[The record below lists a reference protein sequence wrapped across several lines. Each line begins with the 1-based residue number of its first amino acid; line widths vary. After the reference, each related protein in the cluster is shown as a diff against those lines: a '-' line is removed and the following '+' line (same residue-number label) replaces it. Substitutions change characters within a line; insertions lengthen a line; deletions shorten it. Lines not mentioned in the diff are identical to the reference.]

1 MSPAPARAAAPDRRH
16 GARRGAAAP
25 RVPRRVSGP
34 ARPRMVATGGAVALP
49 RPGGGQAALGRR
61 ALRRALALVDHPL
74 LVRLLTGRAWI
85 ALIGCALIG
94 IVFMQVS
101 LLKLNAGIGRSVER
115 AAVLDRENADLRDVV
130 SRLGSDERLQA
141 EAAKMGLELPPAG
154 AVTFLG
160 RNGHRVGGDA
170 DIALATGTA
179 TGPQPAGV
187 GAGQLAP
194 TATAPGVVGDA
205 APAAPS
211 PGTGGSGTAASAAT
225 TSAQAAQ
232 PTQQQP
238 AQSQPTQQQPSST
251 TTPPTTSS
259 APAASAPPQ
268 TAAATTQQSQSQYG
282 TGGGTS
288 P

>member
-1 MSPAPARAAAPDRRH
+1 MRAQRRGRAAGPRRRRPVSRRGRPQPPRRVGSPARGEKAHGGAAMSPSPARAAATDRRH
-16 GARRGAAAP
+16 GARRGTPAS

-34 ARPRMVATGGAVALP
+34 ARPRMVANGGAVALP
-49 RPGGGQAALGRR
+49 RPGRQPAFNRR
-61 ALRRALALVDHPL
+61 ALRRALSLVDQPL

-101 LLKLNAGIGRSVER
+101 LLKLNAGIGRSVEQ
-115 AAVLDRENADLRDVV
+115 AQVLDRQNADLRDVV

-160 RNGHRVGGDA
+160 RNGRRVGGDGA
-170 DIALATGTA
+170 IALATGTA

-194 TATAPGVVGDA
+194 TATAPGAVG
-205 APAAPS
+205 PS
-211 PGTGGSGTAASAAT
+211 
-225 TSAQAAQ
+225 
-232 PTQQQP
+232 
-238 AQSQPTQQQPSST
+238 
-251 TTPPTTSS
+251 
-259 APAASAPPQ
+259 
-268 TAAATTQQSQSQYG
+268 
-282 TGGGTS
+282 
-288 P
+288 

>member
-1 MSPAPARAAAPDRRH
+1 
-16 GARRGAAAP
+16 
-25 RVPRRVSGP
+25 
-34 ARPRMVATGGAVALP
+34 MVATGGTVALP
-49 RPGGGQAALGRR
+49 RPVAQPVFGRR

-115 AAVLDRENADLRDVV
+115 AAVLDRQNADLRDVV
-130 SRLGSDERLQA
+130 SRLGSDERLQT

-160 RNGHRVGGDA
+160 RAGHRVGGDA

-194 TATAPGVVGDA
+194 TATAPGAVGDA

-211 PGTGGSGTAASAAT
+211 PGTGGNGTAASAAT
-225 TSAQAAQ
+225 STSQAAQ

-238 AQSQPTQQQPSST
+238 AQQQPATQQPSST
-251 TTPPTTSS
+251 TTPP
-259 APAASAPPQ
+259 AASAPSQ
-268 TAAATTQQSQSQYG
+268 TATPATTQQSQYG
-282 TGGGTS
+282 TGGGAT